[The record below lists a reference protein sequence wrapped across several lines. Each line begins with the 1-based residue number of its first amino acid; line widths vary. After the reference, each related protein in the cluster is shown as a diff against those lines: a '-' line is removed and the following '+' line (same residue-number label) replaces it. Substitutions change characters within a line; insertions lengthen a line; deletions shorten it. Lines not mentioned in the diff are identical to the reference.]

1 MSPLKGVGQGSACH
15 CSMQPCKELVG
26 PIDPESVWQETQRDV
41 DLPGSHWWVQGD
53 GGWARRSGGAFASL
67 LAARKGS
74 GSSHKYL
81 KLHIVGW
88 WGGLQPSGMTSY
100 KGIARG
106 PPVR

>member
-1 MSPLKGVGQGSACH
+1 MSPLEGVSQGSACH

-26 PIDPESVWQETQRDV
+26 PVDPESVWQETQRDV
-41 DLPGSHWWVQGD
+41 DTPWQPLVGAGRWGLGSEVW
-53 GGWARRSGGAFASL
+53 GAFASL
-67 LAARKGS
+67 LAAGKGS

-88 WGGLQPSGMTSY
+88 WGGLQPSGMTSS